1 MKNYQLEEYQEY
13 EETHLVR
20 TWYYDVDSLKCRI
33 KEVCFSKNAR
43 TQKYTLK
50 NKDSERGV
58 S

>member
-20 TWYYDVDSLKCRI
+20 TWYYDVDSLSAELKKCVSARMLGHKNTLLKI
-33 KEVCFSKNAR
+33 KI
-43 TQKYTLK
+43 QKG
-50 NKDSERGV
+50 GV